1 MKTILKQISEGSL
14 KKEREERKAIKAEID
29 NPSTPNDRR
38 NFLKKAA
45 LGGIALGG
53 LMHLSIEDTVA
64 QTTQTVSRTSS
75 PTDLRITDL
84 RIAQKGGG
92 GGGFA
97 SRIIKI
103 YTNQGLTGIGDIRDG
118 TDPRFALFLKSKIVG
133 LNPCNVEMVFKVIKQ
148 FGGHGR
154 QGGGVSAV
162 EMACWDLCGKA
173 LNVPVWQLLGGRYR
187 DKMRLYADTPDG
199 SSEADQE
206 ARIKKRITEEG
217 FTWLKMDLS
226 AAAVAAL
233 NPGSMVNN
241 NYWRVGQPRPTAP
254 PQQQQQQRPQVPA
267 GQRPMPQSSAE
278 QYMSYNN
285 TEAPFTQ
292 IQLTDKG
299 ISLMAERVAKVREM
313 AGMEIPISTD
323 HFGYMDEN
331 QFIRLAKALEPYRLA
346 WLEDTVPWFYHDRLK
361 AIKEASNTPICT
373 GEDIYMLG
381 GMLGGFKSLIDDRCV
396 DIIHP
401 DLVSAGGIME
411 TKKIGDY
418 AEEAGI
424 PMAMHHNS
432 SPVAFMANIHCA
444 AATENALIMEFH
456 GGDILE
462 SWESIV
468 TKVDG
473 KPLME
478 KGYGLVPLSAPGLGI
493 ELNEEALKATMPKDA
508 KLFEPTPEWDASGR
522 PYDKL
527 WI

>member
-1 MKTILKQISEGSL
+1 MIMKSTLQQISE
-14 KKEREERKAIKAEID
+14 KTKQKERAERAAITAEIA

-64 QTTQTVSRTSS
+64 QTTAKVSRASS
-75 PTDLRITDL
+75 PSDLKITDL
-84 RIAQKGGG
+84 RVGAKGN

-97 SRIIKI
+97 NRIIKI
-103 YTNQGLTGIGDIRDG
+103 YTNQGITGIGDIRDG
-118 TDPRFALFLKSKIVG
+118 TDQRFALFLKSKIVG
-133 LNPCNVEMVFKVIKQ
+133 LNPCNVEMIFKVIKQ

-162 EMACWDLCGKA
+162 EMACWDLAGKA

-199 SSEADQE
+199 ENEADQI
-206 ARIKKRITEEG
+206 ARIKNRIDNEG
-217 FTWLKMDLS
+217 FTWLKMDLGLAAHNAELGGGLMANNKVWGVGEPRPAPPAG
-226 AAAVAAL
+226 AAAAQR
-233 NPGSMVNN
+233 PTG
-241 NYWRVGQPRPTAP
+241 PRPI
-254 PQQQQQQRPQVPA
+254 PQASMER
-267 GQRPMPQSSAE
+267 
-278 QYMSYNN
+278 YMAYSN

-292 IQLTDKG
+292 IQITDKG
-299 ISLMAERVAKVREM
+299 LEALDAAVGHVRSM
-313 AGMEIPISTD
+313 VGPEIPISCD

-331 QFIRLAKALEPYRLA
+331 QFIRLGKAVEKHRLA
-346 WLEDTVPWFYHDRLK
+346 WLEDTVAWFYTDRLRTLK
-361 AIKEASNTPICT
+361 DAIETPICT

-381 GMLGGFKSLIDDRCV
+381 GMLGGFKKLIDAGAV

-401 DLVSAGGIME
+401 DLVSAGGILE

-432 SPVAFMANIHCA
+432 SPVAFMANVHCA
-444 AATENALIMEFH
+444 AATENALVLEFH
-456 GGDILE
+456 GGDMLE
-462 SWESIV
+462 YWESIV
-468 TKVDG
+468 KKVDG
-473 KPLME
+473 IPLMT
-478 KGYGLVPLSAPGLGI
+478 KGYGNVPLEAPGLGI
-493 ELNEEALKATMPKDA
+493 ELNEEALLSRMPKGA
-508 KLFEPTPEWDASGR
+508 KLFEPTPEWDSTGNS
-522 PYDKL
+522 YDKL